1 LVYAHE
7 WIQQSIGTIEAIRL
21 TRHLAAKEQPIHLFS
36 ATDASW
42 PTGQAQVS
50 PNELVYV
57 TDGPELFRTHSGTLL
72 MLWSSWAKDGYTQ
85 SIARSRSG
93 EIAGPWEQLNPLV
106 HRDSG
111 HGMLFTTFGGALM
124 LVVHRPFKNA
134 RGKFYEMRDAGDR
147 VEIIRER
154 TDLDGDTSE
163 LSPQR

>member
-1 LVYAHE
+1 M
-7 WIQQSIGTIEAIRL
+7 EAMPL
-21 TRHLAAKEQPIHLFS
+21 TRSLAAKGKPIQLFR

-42 PTGQAQVS
+42 PAGQAQVA

-93 EIAGPWEQLNPLV
+93 GITGPWDQLDPLV

-111 HGMLFTTFGGALM
+111 HGMLFKAFDGTLL
-124 LVVHRPFKNA
+124 LVLHRPFKNA
-134 RGKFYEMRDAGDR
+134 RGKLYEVRDAGDR
-147 VEIIRER
+147 IEVVRER
-154 TDLDGDTSE
+154 TDLDGDEPEKAT
-163 LSPQR
+163 P